1 MKRGIELIKEFEG
14 CKLEAYRCSANVE
27 TIGFG
32 NTFYENG
39 VRVKIGDKI
48 NKTRAEELL
57 IFMVNKFSNDIKKVV
72 KVQLNDN
79 QFGAILSFVWNIG
92 IVAFAKSTLLKK
104 LNSNPND
111 ITIKDEF
118 MKWNK
123 AGGKVLNGLIRRREA
138 EQKLYFTNG

>member
-14 CKLEAYRCSANVE
+14 CKLEAYRCSAGVE

-39 VRVKIGDKI
+39 VRVKMGDKI
-48 NKTRAEELL
+48 NKARAEELL

-123 AGGKVLNGLIRRREA
+123 AGGKILNGLTRRREA